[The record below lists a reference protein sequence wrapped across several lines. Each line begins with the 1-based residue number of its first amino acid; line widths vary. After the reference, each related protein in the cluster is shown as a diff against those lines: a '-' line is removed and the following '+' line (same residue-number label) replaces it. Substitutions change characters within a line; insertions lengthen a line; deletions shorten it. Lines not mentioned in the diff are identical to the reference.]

1 MVKESEATRFGPDG
15 AEQMDPDHSVLPPDG
30 SIYHQDS
37 RSDIPVSFHPYL
49 CEPNTVSER
58 YLSFQDEFLLSW
70 EVGC

>member
-30 SIYHQDS
+30 SIHHQDL
-37 RSDIPVSFHPYL
+37 RSDIPVSFQPYI
-49 CEPNTVSER
+49 CESNKASER
-58 YLSFQDEFLLSW
+58 YSTFQDGFLLSW